1 METPTSGPRVDDAP
15 VVVAPSTT
23 PPDRPVVLG
32 PTPESPGR
40 SRRRLV
46 LALVAVVVVLVAALA
61 GWLLL
66 RDDGGTASTR
76 TPAASAGGPAAP
88 APLRIQVDAP
98 AQVVAGSPATFVVH
112 YTDGA
117 GTFAGSTEDWGDA
130 IGASSV
136 SLGQCT
142 AATPASPAAA
152 AGTFN
157 ADHTWSTPGTYQ
169 VTLSAA
175 SYTCVDGSA
184 VPEQVTRTLQVVVAA
199 AS

>member
-15 VVVAPSTT
+15 LVVAPSTT

-32 PTPESPGR
+32 TTPDPPAG

-46 LALVAVVVVLVAALA
+46 VALVVVLVVLVAAVA

-66 RDDGGTASTR
+66 RSDGGTASTH
-76 TPAASAGGPAAP
+76 TPADQAGGPVVP

-98 AQVVAGSPATFVVH
+98 AQVVAGAPATFVVH

-142 AATPASPAAA
+142 AAVPASSA
-152 AGTFN
+152 AGSFN
-157 ADHTWSTPGTYQ
+157 VDHTWTKPGTYQ
-169 VTLSAA
+169 VALAAA
-175 SYTCVDGSA
+175 SYTCVNGAA
-184 VPEQVTRTLQVVVAA
+184 VPEQVTKTLQVVVAP

>member
-1 METPTSGPRVDDAP
+1 METPASGPRVDDAP

-23 PPDRPVVLG
+23 PPDLPVVLG
-32 PTPESPGR
+32 TTPDPPSG

-46 LALVAVVVVLVAALA
+46 VALVAVLVVVVAAVA

-76 TPAASAGGPAAP
+76 TPAANNAGGPVVP
-88 APLRIQVDAP
+88 ARLRIQVDAP
-98 AQVVAGSPATFVVH
+98 AQVVAGAPATFVVH

-142 AATPASPAAA
+142 AATPASAVD
-152 AGTFN
+152 GTFT

-184 VPEQVTRTLQVVVAA
+184 VPEQVTKTLQVVVAA